1 MTGKEMETRLRAIFA
16 ADPREALAAYL
27 FGSFARGT
35 ARPDSDVDIA
45 VLYGAPPPSTLAAP
59 QLVLEADLDRILRR
73 EVQVIALDTAPIDLV
88 HRVLRDGKL
97 ILDRDPGAR
106 IAFEVRA
113 RNVYFDLW
121 PMLRAYRRQP
131 ERAA

>member
-1 MTGKEMETRLRAIFA
+1 MTGEEMETRLRAIFA
-16 ADPREALAAYL
+16 ADPREAVAAYL

-45 VLYGAPPPSTLAAP
+45 VLYGASPPSTLAAP
-59 QLVLEADLDRILRR
+59 QFVLEADLDRILRR

-97 ILDRDPGAR
+97 VLDRDPGAR
-106 IAFEVRA
+106 IAFE
-113 RNVYFDLW
+113 
-121 PMLRAYRRQP
+121 
-131 ERAA
+131 